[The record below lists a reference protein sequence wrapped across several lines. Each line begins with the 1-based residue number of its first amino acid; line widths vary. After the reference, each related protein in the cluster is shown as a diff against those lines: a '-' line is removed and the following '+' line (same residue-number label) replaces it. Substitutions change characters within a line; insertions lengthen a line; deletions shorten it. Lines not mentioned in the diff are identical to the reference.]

1 LTTKKETSEKMGTTS
16 SIPNKNDE
24 SGSHKPGPSA
34 RSQSPFVSFDQITDE
49 IVAELRAEGFGLQ
62 GGSVPDTHPTN
73 FGMMRLG
80 RNDNQIVID
89 RGKTRS
95 GRSASREAVKDVIE
109 SVSARKGQSPRP
121 GGVRGSNAS
130 QGTTTDQKEKKKDK
144 TVKAVASARRGSPA
158 RNPVDKGSN
167 ADTPSEEV
175 SSFNRLIND
184 SITKAVMKTLGSKYP
199 PLAFVLSLVGQILLC
214 YIGVFIYAYFK
225 KDTTSVDP
233 ETKKSI
239 PFDQSSA
246 VVNIGTTLAAV
257 TIAGRWC
264 LKKNEDV
271 VKFIMLFLV
280 CTVLV
285 IGMNFSVKLALSE
298 PPPTEEEPNSST
310 TGSFYTEE
318 QKKQDALKTPSP
330 KRIVANL
337 FKSALRTEDDFALSL
352 FCSVYTAFQTKLFD
366 NQVKLV
372 CNSIGLDTI
381 TEMLLSS
388 FTETSTFLSRLIRM
402 WHRKDR
408 VDLAGEIIKK
418 TDKIRSG
425 TRKVTLKQF
434 SIRSLYKNN
443 FLVNVDTD
451 GKDIPFDDFIR
462 MTALIG
468 YVNNHDSLLEL
479 ETLEKSLRTGTTT
492 GTTWEQWSADTPAWI
507 TYKILNS
514 MFPSIVTDRETALK
528 IADGTYDATVDGHGK
543 PPQFLTDIV
552 THMKREFSDK
562 TIKEGKE
569 EDYFQKYKENVK
581 KLAE

>member
-1 LTTKKETSEKMGTTS
+1 
-16 SIPNKNDE
+16 
-24 SGSHKPGPSA
+24 
-34 RSQSPFVSFDQITDE
+34 VSFDQITDE
-49 IVAELRAEGFGLQ
+49 IVAALRAEGFGLQ
-62 GGSVPDTHPTN
+62 GGSVLDTHPTN
-73 FGMMRLG
+73 FGTLSLG
-80 RNDNQIVID
+80 NNGNDIVIG
-89 RGKTRS
+89 RGTNRGSRS
-95 GRSASREAVKDVIE
+95 TSRQEVKDVIQI
-109 SVSARKGQSPRP
+109 VSTRKGQSPRP
-121 GGVRGSNAS
+121 GGGRGSNAS
-130 QGTTTDQKEKKKDK
+130 QGTTTVQEEKKKDN
-144 TVKAVASARRGSPA
+144 TVKAVASARRGSPV

-175 SSFNRLIND
+175 SAFNRLMND
-184 SITKAVMKTLGSKYP
+184 SITKAVMKTLRQEYP
-199 PLAFVLSLVGQILLC
+199 PIAFVLSLVIQILLC
-214 YIGVFIYAYFK
+214 YIGGFIYAYFQ

-233 ETKKSI
+233 ETKESV

-246 VVNIGTTLAAV
+246 AVNIGTALTVV
-257 TIAGRWC
+257 TIGGRWC

-285 IGMNFSVKLALSE
+285 IGMIFSVKLALSE
-298 PPPTEEEPNSST
+298 RTTGMDKEKPNSSN
-310 TGSFYTEE
+310 TGTFYNEGQKNIEE
-318 QKKQDALKTPSP
+318 LKTPSP

-352 FCSVYTAFQTKLFD
+352 FCSVYTAFKTKLFD
-366 NQVKLV
+366 KQVKLV
-372 CNSIGLDTI
+372 CNSIGLDSI

-402 WHRKDR
+402 SHHKDK
-408 VDLAGEIIKK
+408 VNLAGEIIKK
-418 TDKIRSG
+418 TKEIRQG
-425 TRKVTLKQF
+425 TRQVKLNQF
-434 SIRSLYKNN
+434 SIRSLYKSD
-443 FLVNVDTD
+443 FLVNVDTYD
-451 GKDIPFDDFIR
+451 KAIPFDDFIR

-468 YVNNHDSLLEL
+468 YLNNHDSRLEL

-514 MFPSIVTDRETALK
+514 MFPSIVTDRQIALK

-562 TIKEGKE
+562 TIEEGKE